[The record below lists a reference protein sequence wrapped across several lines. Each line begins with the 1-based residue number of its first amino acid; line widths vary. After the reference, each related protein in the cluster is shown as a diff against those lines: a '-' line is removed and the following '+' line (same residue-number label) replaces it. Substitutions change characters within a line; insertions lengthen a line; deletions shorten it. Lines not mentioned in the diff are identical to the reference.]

1 MRMKYNDPE
10 LRQRLASEYVLGTL
24 HGRARARFERLLLS
38 DAQLR
43 DEVAG
48 WQTRL
53 MPLADALPP
62 VTPPPRVWRG
72 IQSRIGVQAV
82 SRWSLAFWRNLGL
95 VSTVATAAL
104 ALYIAVTPLR
114 SPEISYV
121 ALITDTHAK
130 PAWVVSAS
138 NAQLT
143 IKSLAPRTLAANQ
156 SLQLWLLPTGGKPVS
171 LGLVP
176 LTGSKTATLSAQ
188 VGDQFAHAP
197 AVAISLEPAGGSPT
211 GQPTGPVL
219 YQGPLVTS

>member
-1 MRMKYNDPE
+1 MKYNDPE

-38 DAQLR
+38 DARLR
-43 DEVAG
+43 DEVAA

-62 VTPPPRVWRG
+62 VTPPPRVWHG
-72 IQSRIGVQAV
+72 IQSRIGIQVV

-95 VSTVATAAL
+95 VSTAAAAAL

-114 SPEISYV
+114 SPEITYV

-130 PAWVVSAS
+130 PAWIVSAS
-138 NAQLT
+138 NAHLT
-143 IKSLAPRTLAANQ
+143 IKSLTPRTLAANQ
-156 SLQLWLLPTGGKPVS
+156 SLQLWLLPAGGKPVS

-176 LTGSKTATLSAQ
+176 LAGSKTTVLPTQAGGQL
-188 VGDQFAHAP
+188 AHAQ
-197 AVAISLEPAGGSPT
+197 AMAISLEPTGGSPT

-219 YQGPLVTS
+219 YQGPLVAS

>member
-1 MRMKYNDPE
+1 MKYNDPE
-10 LRQRLASEYVLGTL
+10 LRQKLASEYVLGTL

-38 DAQLR
+38 DASLR
-43 DEVAG
+43 DEVAA

-53 MPLADALPP
+53 MPLADALPS
-62 VTPPPRVWRG
+62 VTPPSRVWRNIKTRLG
-72 IQSRIGVQAV
+72 MQAV
-82 SRWSLAFWRNLGL
+82 SRWSLTFWRNLGL
-95 VSTVATAAL
+95 VSTAAAL
-104 ALYIAVTPLR
+104 MLAVYIAIVPLR
-114 SPEISYV
+114 TPALTYV
-121 ALITDTHAK
+121 ALINDTQAK

-138 NAQLT
+138 GSQLT

-176 LTGSKTATLSAQ
+176 VTGSKTAALPTQ
-188 VGDQFAHAP
+188 VSGQFAHAL

>member
-1 MRMKYNDPE
+1 MKYNDPE

-38 DAQLR
+38 DARLR
-43 DEVAG
+43 DEVAA

-62 VTPPPRVWRG
+62 VTPAPRVWRG

-95 VSTVATAAL
+95 VSTAAAAAL
-104 ALYIAVTPLR
+104 ALYIAITPLR
-114 SPEISYV
+114 TPEITYV
-121 ALITDTHAK
+121 ALITDTQAK

-138 NAQLT
+138 GSQLT

-156 SLQLWLLPTGGKPVS
+156 SLQLWLLPAGGKPVS

-176 LTGSKTATLSAQ
+176 LAGSKTAALPTQ
-188 VGDQFAHAP
+188 VSGQFAHAQAM
-197 AVAISLEPAGGSPT
+197 AVSLEPAGGSPT

-219 YQGPLVTS
+219 YQGPLVAS

>member
-1 MRMKYNDPE
+1 MKYNDPE

-24 HGRARARFERLLLS
+24 HGRARARFERLLRS
-38 DAQLR
+38 DARLR
-43 DEVAG
+43 DEVAA

-62 VTPPPRVWRG
+62 INPPPHVWRN
-72 IQSRIGVQAV
+72 IQTRLGMQTV

-95 VSTVATAAL
+95 VSTAAAL
-104 ALYIAVTPLR
+104 MLAVYIAIVPLR
-114 SPEISYV
+114 APALTYV
-121 ALITDTHAK
+121 ALINDTQAK

-138 NAQLT
+138 GSQLT

-156 SLQLWLLPTGGKPVS
+156 SLQLWLLPTGAKPVS

-176 LTGSKTATLSAQ
+176 LTGSKTAALPTQ
-188 VGDQFAHAP
+188 VSGQFAHAP

-219 YQGPLVTS
+219 FQGPLVTS

>member
-1 MRMKYNDPE
+1 MKYNDPE
-10 LRQRLASEYVLGTL
+10 LRQKLASEYVLGTL
-24 HGRARARFERLLLS
+24 HGRARAHFERLLLS
-38 DAQLR
+38 DASLR
-43 DEVAG
+43 DEVAA

-53 MPLADALPP
+53 MPLADAIPS
-62 VTPPPRVWRG
+62 VNPPPRVWRN
-72 IQSRIGVQAV
+72 IQTRLGMQAV

-95 VSTVATAAL
+95 VSTVAAL
-104 ALYIAVTPLR
+104 MLAVYIAIVPLR
-114 SPEISYV
+114 TPALTYV
-121 ALITDTHAK
+121 ALINDTQAK

-138 NAQLT
+138 GSHLT
-143 IKSLAPRTLAANQ
+143 VKSLAPRKLAANQ

-176 LTGSKTATLSAQ
+176 LTGSKTAALPTQ
-188 VGDQFAHAP
+188 VSSQFAHAP

>member
-1 MRMKYNDPE
+1 MKYNDPD
-10 LRQRLASEYVLGTL
+10 LRQKLASEYVLGTL

-43 DEVAG
+43 DEVAA

-72 IQSRIGVQAV
+72 IQSRIGVQAA

-95 VSTVATAAL
+95 VSTAAAAAL

-114 SPEISYV
+114 SPEITYV
-121 ALITDTHAK
+121 ALITNTHAK

-176 LTGSKTATLSAQ
+176 LTGSKTATLSTQ

-219 YQGPLVTS
+219 YQGPLVAS